1 MFKLMIAD
9 DNPYALDALRD
20 AVDWEECDLSL
31 VGAFL
36 NGQELLN
43 AAKSNVPDVVITDI
57 SMPKLNGIAL
67 TAALQSISPHIK
79 IVFLSNYSDFE
90 YAQKAVQL
98 HIQDYL
104 IKPFEPAQIISV
116 MKKIVQEL
124 CDERLQ
130 RFEETAAKHHADF
143 FRNLA
148 REYYIGTLLHHKEE
162 EALILCK
169 LGELGFPL
177 SDTMHLCVAHI
188 LLPSQLGASY
198 TENSNVLRSILQ
210 AHQKADCGLVCF
222 FHNNTAFSV
231 LVHYCDPTLDVENL
245 LSQLHIDIE
254 TATGISAVI
263 GFSTVSTRFSDLGE
277 MHAQAVVAATQKDSA
292 KNAVISYDTILT
304 KNTNP
309 PQKHSTATISSYVSK
324 MQEFIHANYMTP
336 ITTNDVSSAVFLSS
350 SYANQCFNAECNCTI
365 HEYITNCRIMKAKE
379 LLAQTDTKICSVA
392 ELVGYNGK
400 TSFYLA
406 FKRNVGVSPAKYRYA
421 CNGSEEDE

>member
-31 VGAFL
+31 IGAFL
-36 NGQELLN
+36 NGQELLD
-43 AAKSNVPDVVITDI
+43 AAKSNIPDIVITDI

-67 TAALQSISPHIK
+67 ATALQNISSHIK

-98 HIQDYL
+98 HIADYL
-104 IKPFEPAQIISV
+104 VKPFEPAQIIAV

-130 RFEETAAKHHADF
+130 RFEEAAAKHHADF
-143 FRNLA
+143 YRSLA
-148 REYYIGTLLHHKEE
+148 REYYIGNLLHSTEE
-162 EALILCK
+162 ESSILCR

-177 SDTMHLCVAHI
+177 SDTVHVCVAHI
-188 LLPSQLGASY
+188 LLPSQFGTTY
-198 TENSNVLRSILQ
+198 TENSSMIRSILQ
-210 AHQKADCGLVCF
+210 THQRADYGLICF
-222 FHNNTAFSV
+222 NHNNADFSV
-231 LVHYCDPTLDVENL
+231 LVHYCDPDLDVENL

-254 TATGISAVI
+254 TAIGISAVI
-263 GFSTVSTRFSDLGE
+263 GFSSVSNRFSDLGE
-277 MHAQAVVAATQKDSA
+277 LHTQAVIAATQKDSA

-304 KNTNP
+304 KNASP
-309 PQKHSTATISSYVSK
+309 SQKHSTASIGSYVSK
-324 MQEFIHANYMTP
+324 MQDFIHANYMTP

-379 LLAQTDTKICSVA
+379 LLEQTDTKICSVA

-421 CNGSEEDE
+421 CNSSEE

>member
-36 NGQELLN
+36 NGQELLE
-43 AAKSNVPDVVITDI
+43 AAKLDVPDVVITDI

-67 TAALQSISPHIK
+67 AAALREISSHMK

-98 HIQDYL
+98 HLANYL
-104 IKPFEPAQIISV
+104 TKPFEPAQIISA
-116 MKKIVQEL
+116 MEKIVQEL
-124 CDERLQ
+124 CEERLK
-130 RFEETAAKHHADF
+130 RFEEAAAKHHADY
-143 FRNLA
+143 FRSLA
-148 REYYIGTLLHHKEE
+148 RGYYIGSLLYRADE
-162 EALILCK
+162 EAAITAK
-169 LGELGFPL
+169 LEELGLPI
-177 SDTMHLCVAHI
+177 TEHMQLCVAHI

-198 TENSNVLRSILQ
+198 TENSNVIQSILQ
-210 AHQKADCGLVCF
+210 PHQKEEYGLICF
-222 FHNNTAFSV
+222 SHSDTELSV
-231 LVHYCDPTLDVENL
+231 LVHSCDPELDVENL

-263 GFSTVSTRFSDLGE
+263 GFSSIGSRFSDLAE
-277 MHAQAVVAATQKDSA
+277 LHTQAVSAATQKDAA
-292 KNAVISYDTILT
+292 KNAVISYDTILM
-304 KNTNP
+304 KNASP
-309 PQKHSTATISSYVSK
+309 SQKHSTATITSYVAK

-336 ITTNDVSSAVFLSS
+336 ITTNDVSSSVFLSS
-350 SYANQCFNAECNCTI
+350 SYANQCFNAECDCTI
-365 HEYITNCRIMKAKE
+365 HEYITNCRIAKAKE
-379 LLAQTDTKICSVA
+379 LLAETDTKICSVA

-406 FKRNVGVSPAKYRYA
+406 FKRSVGVSPAKYRYA
-421 CNGSEEDE
+421 CNSPEE

>member
-36 NGQELLN
+36 NGQELLD
-43 AAKSNVPDVVITDI
+43 AAKLNIPDVVITDI
-57 SMPKLNGIAL
+57 SMPKLSGIAL
-67 TAALQSISPHIK
+67 TAALQEISPHIK

-98 HIQDYL
+98 HIADYL
-104 IKPFEPAQIISV
+104 IKPFEPAQIIAV
-116 MKKIVQEL
+116 MRKIVQEL
-124 CDERLQ
+124 CNERLQ
-130 RFEETAAKHHADF
+130 HFEEAAVKHHADF

-148 REYYIGTLLHHKEE
+148 REHYISNLLYRAEE
-162 EALILCK
+162 ESLIACK
-169 LGELGFPL
+169 LVELGFPHP
-177 SDTMHLCVAHI
+177 DTVHLCVAHI
-188 LLPSQLGASY
+188 LLPSQLGTSY
-198 TENSNVLRSILQ
+198 TENSNVIRSILQ
-210 AHQKADCGLVCF
+210 THQKADYGLICF
-222 FHNNTAFSV
+222 SHNSADFSL
-231 LVHYCDPTLDVENL
+231 LVYYCDPGFDVENL

-254 TATGISAVI
+254 TAIGISAVI
-263 GFSTVSTRFSDLGE
+263 GFSSVSNSFSVLRE
-277 MHAQAVVAATQKDSA
+277 LHTQAVIAATQKDSA
-292 KNAVISYDTILT
+292 KNAVVSYDAILA

-309 PQKHSTATISSYVSK
+309 PEKHSTATISSYVAK
-324 MQEFIHANYMTP
+324 MQDFIHANYTTP

-365 HEYITNCRIMKAKE
+365 HEYITHCRIMKAKE

-406 FKRNVGVSPAKYRYA
+406 FKRNVGVSPAQYRYA
-421 CNGSEEDE
+421 CNASEE

>member
-20 AVDWEECDLSL
+20 AVDWEECDLNL
-31 VGAFL
+31 VGSFQ
-36 NGQELLN
+36 NGQELLD
-43 AAKSNVPDVVITDI
+43 AAKANIPDIVITDI

-67 TAALQSISPHIK
+67 TMALQDISPHIK

-98 HIQDYL
+98 HIADYL
-104 IKPFEPAQIISV
+104 IKPFEPAQIIAV
-116 MKKIVQEL
+116 IKLLVQEL

-130 RFEETAAKHHADF
+130 RFEEAAAKHHVDF

-148 REYYIGTLLHHKEE
+148 IEYYLGNLLYHPEE
-162 EALILCK
+162 ETAITRN

-177 SDTMHLCVAHI
+177 PAAVRLCVAHI
-188 LLPSQLGASY
+188 LLPSQPGTSY
-198 TENSNVLRSILQ
+198 TENSNVIQSILQ
-210 AHQKADCGLVCF
+210 AHEKSDYGLICF
-222 FHNNTAFSV
+222 FRNNADFSV
-231 LVHYCDPTLDVENL
+231 LVHYSDPGLDVENL

-263 GFSTVSTRFSDLGE
+263 GFSCVSSRFSDLGE
-277 MHAQAVVAATQKDSA
+277 LHTQAVTAATQKDSA
-292 KNAVISYDTILT
+292 KNAVVSYDAILT

-309 PQKHSTATISSYVSK
+309 PQKHSTATISSYVAK
-324 MQEFIHANYMTP
+324 MQEFVHANYMTP

-365 HEYITNCRIMKAKE
+365 HEYITHCRIMKAKE
-379 LLAQTDTKICSVA
+379 LLAETDTKICSVA

-406 FKRNVGVSPAKYRYA
+406 FKRTVGVSPAKYRYS
-421 CNGSEEDE
+421 CNSSEE